1 MTNRQL
7 FFNELAE
14 TWEKRFHTKDLMAF
28 LEKLVPMFGFRN
40 GQKILD
46 VGTGT
51 GILIP
56 FLLHEVDPCG
66 QVVAIDFAEKMIK
79 ECRSKHDFSN
89 VSFAVQKIEQIDY
102 PSESFDAVVCFGVF
116 PHLESRVA
124 ALRQINRVLKPE
136 GRLIIA
142 HALSSEEIKAHH
154 QNSSSVVAQDMLP
167 KSSEMRRLLKKMGF
181 FRITITDKTG
191 CYLCLSSK
199 LSS

>member
-181 FRITITDKTG
+181 FRITITDKPG